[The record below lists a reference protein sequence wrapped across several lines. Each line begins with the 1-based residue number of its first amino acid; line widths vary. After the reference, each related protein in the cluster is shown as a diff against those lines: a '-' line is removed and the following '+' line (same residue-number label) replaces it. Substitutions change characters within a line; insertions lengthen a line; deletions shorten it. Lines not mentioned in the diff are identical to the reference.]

1 MDICDGTTHWW
12 SDDSYAQGSHPCP
25 GPPSCIEGPR
35 KRAKKEAKM
44 ISRDGAAQER
54 HDRAQERIGA
64 RTGRIDCSKPI
75 LSHRSLPDGV
85 ALKVSVKVTVN
96 GRGQRDQLES
106 YSRNFTV
113 FPGIDNIVVLQ
124 NDPPVQAGLDS
135 ISIDFE
141 ALEAAVKLAR
151 EYKT

>member
-1 MDICDGTTHWW
+1 
-12 SDDSYAQGSHPCP
+12 
-25 GPPSCIEGPR
+25 
-35 KRAKKEAKM
+35 
-44 ISRDGAAQER
+44 
-54 HDRAQERIGA
+54 
-64 RTGRIDCSKPI
+64 
-75 LSHRSLPDGV
+75 V